1 MVKRFLFSVALLIPV
16 AIIAQIDWTKQ
27 LKNVPAY
34 VTNALGDP
42 GAAGFVKRTTAN
54 TSTVAG
60 GADVWPGTIPYSSV
74 TSAPTNL
81 VVGGGTTVV
90 GNIPEWNNTTGTL
103 LQPGISPTGAW
114 PGTLPFT
121 SLTATPNLLRD
132 PGANGVVYRN
142 ALNTT
147 AAATGAN
154 LPLMVASG
162 ASHSAGAVPDP
173 GAVAG
178 TTHFLRE
185 DGTWQT
191 VSSGISVQSGNL
203 GPQNGGAATRGLNA
217 GPYQNTTGKPMFIM
231 ATVLLTG
238 TNGLATPQTD
248 ACGGCPGTP
257 PTTKVGEAALNIT
270 GTAWFSLSWYVLPG
284 NWYFLNASGTTA
296 PILEYWV
303 EWN

>member
-1 MVKRFLFSVALLIPV
+1 MVKRFLILVALLIPV

-27 LKNVPAY
+27 IKNVPSY
-34 VTNALGDP
+34 VANALGDP

-54 TSTVAG
+54 VSTVAG
-60 GADVWPGTIPYSSV
+60 PSDVWPGTLPYSSL
-74 TSAPTNL
+74 TSVPNL
-81 VVGGGTTVV
+81 VVGPLSTTS
-90 GNIPEWNNTTGTL
+90 GFIPTWNSTSGAL
-103 LQPGISPTGAW
+103 LQAGIKPAGAW

-121 SLTATPNLLRD
+121 SVTSTPNLLRD
-132 PGANGVVYRN
+132 SGANGVVYRN

-147 AAATGAN
+147 APATGAN

-191 VSSGISVQSGNL
+191 VSSGISTQGGNL
-203 GPQNGGAATRGLNA
+203 APQNGGNATRGLNA
-217 GPYQNTTGKPMFIM
+217 GPYQNTTGKPMFVT

-238 TNGLATPQTD
+238 TNGLAIAQTD

-257 PTTKVGEAALNIT
+257 PATKVAEIALNIT
-270 GTAWFSLSWYVLPG
+270 GTTWQTISWYVLPG
-284 NWYFLNASGTTA
+284 NWYFLASSGTTA